1 MGRPWPNPYPGMGAV
16 VPVIGGGGGVAG
28 GAVRSSNCGPS
39 FTVSGVVIVV
49 AWCAWLCSVV
59 HLLQHR
65 SSNRRRG
72 EPDPDRLAREH
83 DPLNLDWRA
92 TRARFAQL

>member
-1 MGRPWPNPYPGMGAV
+1 V
-16 VPVIGGGGGVAG
+16 V
-28 GAVRSSNCGPS
+28 
-39 FTVSGVVIVV
+39 
-49 AWCAWLCSVV
+49 WCAWLCSVV

-83 DPLNLDWRA
+83 NPLMGVHQPGREMRQGGVLQPPVGEHLLF
-92 TRARFAQL
+92 RARV